1 MSARVAPPRTRAP
14 AAVSPNFLYPDPQ
27 WRRHM
32 ATAREAATAVFIFT
46 VGDVA
51 AQQIEYGS
59 VDTLAPISA
68 ERTGGASA
76 LGFIWGGVVS
86 PSVYKLNE
94 RLFPGR
100 SPASVAKKILF
111 SFVFLGN
118 LGNWSMIFSRRMLA
132 GGQTTDAAQEANAK
146 GDAEAVPSL
155 LERARA
161 TARSVNADFPTVI
174 SHDIKVWPPTDL
186 IVFSLVPI
194 RLRVA
199 FVSSVSVCWHTYI
212 SFTASQGTSAVPAE
226 AATALDHGGARAD
239 APPSLLVR
247 RSSSRPPPLHR

>member
-1 MSARVAPPRTRAP
+1 MSRRRESAAP
-14 AAVSPNFLYPDPQ
+14 AAASPNFLYPDPQ

-59 VDTLAPISA
+59 VDSLAPISA

-199 FVSSVSVCWHTYI
+199 FVSSVSVCWQAYL
-212 SFTASQGTSAVPAE
+212 SFTASQGMSSVPTGGG
-226 AATALDHGGARAD
+226 ATAPDNGGARVD
-239 APPSLLVR
+239 SPPSVLVR
-247 RSSSRPPPLHR
+247 RSSSRPPALHR